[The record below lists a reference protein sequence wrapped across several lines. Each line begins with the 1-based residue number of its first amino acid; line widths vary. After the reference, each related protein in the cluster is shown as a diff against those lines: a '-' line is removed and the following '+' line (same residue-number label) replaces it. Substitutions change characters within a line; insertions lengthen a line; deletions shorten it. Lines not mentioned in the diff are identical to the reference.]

1 MRDVH
6 NGDIKRMEPTM
17 SAYTETKAVADA
29 GLAAGQS
36 LWAAL
41 EAAYAASSDFMH
53 SRLVLTFE
61 CALQSITEEMADE
74 GALFGAAARKAI
86 PDAMLSQLQRNDIGR
101 AESDAWGAYY
111 NARLDDAAAQIA
123 DFRHDAAK
131 DAA

>member
-1 MRDVH
+1 
-6 NGDIKRMEPTM
+6 M

-61 CALQSITEEMADE
+61 CALEAICDE
-74 GALFGAAARKAI
+74 LGDEAKLFVTFARKAI
-86 PDAMLSQLQRNDIGR
+86 PDVMLSAADRKAVISASD
-101 AESDAWGAYY
+101 DAWGEYY
-111 NARLDDAAAQIA
+111 NARCDDRAEQAADFARDARRDAAA
-123 DFRHDAAK
+123 
-131 DAA
+131 

>member
-1 MRDVH
+1 
-6 NGDIKRMEPTM
+6 M
-17 SAYTETKAVADA
+17 SAYTETRAVADA

-61 CALQSITEEMADE
+61 CVLQSITEEMAEE

-86 PDAMLSQLQRNDIGR
+86 PEAMLSKFQRDNIGS
-101 AESDAWGAYY
+101 AECDAWGAYY
-111 NARLDDAAAQIA
+111 NARMDDAEAQIA
-123 DFRHDAAK
+123 DFRADARRDAA
-131 DAA
+131 A

>member
-1 MRDVH
+1 
-6 NGDIKRMEPTM
+6 M

-74 GALFGAAARKAI
+74 GELFGAAARKAI
-86 PDAMLSQLQRNDIGR
+86 PDAMLNQIQRRDISS

-111 NARLDDAAAQIA
+111 NARMDDAEAQAADFRADARRDAAA
-123 DFRHDAAK
+123 
-131 DAA
+131 

>member
-1 MRDVH
+1 
-6 NGDIKRMEPTM
+6 M
-17 SAYTETKAVADA
+17 SAYSETKAISDA

-86 PDAMLSQLQRNDIGR
+86 PDAMLNRIQRRDIDS

-111 NARLDDAAAQIA
+111 NARMDDAEAQIA

>member
-1 MRDVH
+1 
-6 NGDIKRMEPTM
+6 M
-17 SAYTETKAVADA
+17 SAYTETRAVADA

-61 CALQSITEEMADE
+61 CVLQSITEEMADE

-86 PDAMLSQLQRNDIGR
+86 PDAMLSKFQRDNIGS
-101 AESDAWGAYY
+101 AECDAWGAYY
-111 NARLDDAAAQIA
+111 NARMDDRAEQAA
-123 DFRHDAAK
+123 DFAHDARREVA
-131 DAA
+131 